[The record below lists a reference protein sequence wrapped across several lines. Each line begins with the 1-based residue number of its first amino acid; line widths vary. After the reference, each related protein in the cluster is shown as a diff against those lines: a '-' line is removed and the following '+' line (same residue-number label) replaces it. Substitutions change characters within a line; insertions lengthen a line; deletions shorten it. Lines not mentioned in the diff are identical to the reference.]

1 MARVASGITIIPGIT
16 HTSLVDDEGTI
27 DVSCNLIANNP
38 TANLL
43 ALRTMN
49 QASQI
54 ISLNGRLSGQ
64 KLDLT
69 KFSFNDYE
77 MRRKAETLQYRK
89 NQSGFSKKK
98 QYSQISN
105 IGGLYSIQVLRRLT
119 QPDLNNCPNPNIN
132 QDVII
137 RPPTNSGVRDYKFS
151 GYYYDARIPYLNTL

>member
-27 DVSCNLIANNP
+27 DASCNLIVNDP

-54 ISLNGRLSGQ
+54 TSLNGRLSGQ

-69 KFSFNDYE
+69 KFSFNDYQ

-89 NQSGFSKKK
+89 NQTGFSKKQ

-105 IGGLYSIQVLRRLT
+105 IGGLNTAQKSLLRR
-119 QPDLNNCPNPNIN
+119 IN
-132 QDVII
+132 QTQDNCANQDII
-137 RPPTNSGVRDYKFS
+137 PRPPINSGVHDYKYP
-151 GYYYDARIPYLNTL
+151 GYYYDARIPYLSSL